1 MMMCFSEYVKENR
14 WEFCAGVEEICNDL
28 GIEMVWLM
36 FVMYFESKLNPK
48 SVNPISGATGLMQFM
63 PKTARSLGTTT
74 EDLKNMSNLEQLKFV
89 HAYLR
94 RHKGKMK
101 SWIDVYLAVFY
112 PVAMG
117 KGDSY
122 TITRR
127 IVAEQNPIFD
137 LNGDKKIEVREIKEA
152 LRKRIPSKYKSLFD

>member
-1 MMMCFSEYVKENR
+1 MCFSEYVKENR